1 MAAFLFCVSKPNIF
15 RLSGFSCPIQSF
27 SLYSISIK
35 LISCDQEEGALTKR
49 LASRLRLSGFRQAS
63 LHSFLRTTSL
73 GHMGWDRRSL
83 FSRSIVQ
90 ASLPGRWV
98 RLWYHCYVAQ
108 LYRTA
113 FYVMRDIPCR
123 VTSVDDFT
131 PRIFY
136 FQLEH
141 QVFCHRGSHCEGPLT
156 KGLARRLSLCV
167 SGQAS
172 LLFHWSVCR
181 IFLILYDIS
190 GLWSMFSFWKSFQET
205 ELSFK

>member
-1 MAAFLFCVSKPNIF
+1 
-15 RLSGFSCPIQSF
+15 
-27 SLYSISIK
+27 
-35 LISCDQEEGALTKR
+35 
-49 LASRLRLSGFRQAS
+49 
-63 LHSFLRTTSL
+63 
-73 GHMGWDRRSL
+73 MGWDRRSL

-136 FQLEH
+136 FRLEH
-141 QVFCHRGSHCEGPLT
+141 QVFSHRGSNSEGALT
-156 KGLARRLSLCV
+156 KRLARQLSLRV

-172 LLFHWSVCR
+172 LLFHWSVCW

-190 GLWSMFSFWKSFQET
+190 GSWIIFFILGKFSKRLSWVSNKSGWNALLGPGARWVEN
-205 ELSFK
+205 